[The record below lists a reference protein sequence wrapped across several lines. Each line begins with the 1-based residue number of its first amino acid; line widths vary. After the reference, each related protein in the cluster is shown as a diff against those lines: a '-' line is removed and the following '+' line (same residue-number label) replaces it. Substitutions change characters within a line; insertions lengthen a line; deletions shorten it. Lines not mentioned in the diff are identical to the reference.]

1 MKIMIVF
8 GTRPEAIKMGPLV
21 IALKNSDVF
30 ETKVCVTGQHR
41 EMLDSVLDVFEIEPD
56 YDLNLM
62 KEGQSLSNLSSRMLT
77 AFDSVLKLELPD
89 LVLVHGDTTT
99 AYISA
104 LASFYRN
111 IRIGHI
117 EAGLRTWDMKS
128 PFPEEF
134 NRQSI
139 SLIADYHFA
148 PTDAAKTNLKKE
160 FINNNVFV
168 TGNTGIDALRYTVDN
183 DYKSDLIDWVG
194 SDRLL
199 LLTTHR
205 RENIGK
211 PMHDIFRAVK
221 ILLSKYADIKVIYPM
236 HKNPLVREIAYEEFD
251 ESNRVKLIEPMDVID
266 FHNIMNKAYL
276 IMTDSGGIQEEAP
289 SLGKPVLVM
298 RDTTERPEGVS
309 VGTLKMV
316 GTTRDAIVEG
326 ASELLDNDKL
336 YEKMSRTKNPY
347 GDGFASEK
355 IVRILERE
363 ALKNE

>member
-41 EMLDSVLDVFEIEPD
+41 EMLDSVLDVFQIEPD

-62 KEGQSLSNLSSRMLT
+62 KQGQSLSNLSSRMLT

-211 PMHDIFRAVK
+211 PMHDIFRSVI

-276 IMTDSGGIQEEAP
+276 IMTDSGVIQEEAP

-316 GTTRDAIVEG
+316 GTTTDAIVEG

-355 IVRILERE
+355 IVKILERE
-363 ALKNE
+363 ALKDE

>member
-41 EMLDSVLDVFEIEPD
+41 EMLDSVLDVFQIEPD

-62 KEGQSLSNLSSRMLT
+62 KQGQSLSNLSSRMLT

-211 PMHDIFRAVK
+211 PMHDIFRSVK

-316 GTTRDAIVEG
+316 GTTTDAIVEG

-355 IVRILERE
+355 IVKILERE
-363 ALKNE
+363 ALKDE

>member
-21 IALKNSDVF
+21 IALKNSDVL

-41 EMLDSVLDVFEIEPD
+41 EMLDSVLDVFGIEPD

-62 KEGQSLSNLSSRMLT
+62 KQGQSLSDLSSRMLM
-77 AFDSVLKLELPD
+77 AFDSVLKLESPD

-104 LASFYRN
+104 LASFYNN
-111 IRIGHI
+111 ISIGHI

-148 PTDAAKTNLKKE
+148 PTEAAKDNLRKE
-160 FINNNVFV
+160 FIDNNVFV

-183 DYKSDLIDWVG
+183 DYKSDLVDWVG

-211 PMHDIFRAVK
+211 PMRDIFQSVK
-221 ILLSKYADIKVIYPM
+221 ILLNKYADIKVIYPM
-236 HKNPLVREIAYEEFD
+236 HKNPLVREIAYEEFN
-251 ESNRVKLIEPMDVID
+251 ESDRVKLIEPMDVID
-266 FHNIMNKAYL
+266 FHNIMNKAYI

-316 GTTRDAIVEG
+316 GTTTEAIVEG
-326 ASELLDNDKL
+326 ASELLDNGKL
-336 YEKMSRTKNPY
+336 YAKMSSTNNPY

-355 IVRILERE
+355 IVKILERE
-363 ALKNE
+363 ALKDE

>member
-41 EMLDSVLDVFEIEPD
+41 EMLDSVLDVFQIEPD

-62 KEGQSLSNLSSRMLT
+62 KQGQSLSNLSSRMLT

-316 GTTRDAIVEG
+316 GTTTDAIVEG

-355 IVRILERE
+355 IVKILERE
-363 ALKNE
+363 ALKDE

>member
-1 MKIMIVF
+1 MIVF

-41 EMLDSVLDVFEIEPD
+41 EMLDSVLDVFQIEPD

-62 KEGQSLSNLSSRMLT
+62 KQGQSLSNLSSRMLT

-316 GTTRDAIVEG
+316 GTTTDAIVEG

-355 IVRILERE
+355 IVKILERE
-363 ALKNE
+363 ALKDE